1 MGQNIYAECLRSL
14 YQWILMKFNRL
25 IGLLAIFAL
34 IIPMVSAGSVESGNN
49 VTTLDLPQANGF
61 ITREYYT
68 ITQGETD
75 SYSCNVPVGTST
87 LQFDLDWF
95 TPDYSL
101 RLNIYRPDGSLY
113 GSYHDDDDGREPDG
127 RIYLKISNPASGLWK
142 FKVYGE
148 RVTGTQLYAFS
159 YF

>member
-1 MGQNIYAECLRSL
+1 
-14 YQWILMKFNRL
+14 MKLNRL
-25 IGLLAIFAL
+25 IGLLVVFAIVV
-34 IIPMVSAGSVESGNN
+34 PMVSASNVGNEN
-49 VTTLDLPQANGF
+49 SEAVLDLPRADEF
-61 ITREYYT
+61 ATRGGYI
-68 ITQGETD
+68 ITQNATN
-75 SYSCNVPVGTST
+75 SHTCSVSAGTSV
-87 LQFDLDWF
+87 LQVDLNWF

-127 RIYLKISNPASGLWK
+127 QIRFEISNPVPGLWK

-148 RVTGTQLYAFS
+148 RVTGTQPYVFN

>member
-1 MGQNIYAECLRSL
+1 
-14 YQWILMKFNRL
+14 MKFNRL

-34 IIPMVSAGSVESGNN
+34 IVPMVSAGSIECRENEI
-49 VTTLDLPQANGF
+49 TLDFPRAGEF
-61 ITREYYT
+61 TTREYYT

-75 SYSCNVPVGTST
+75 SYSYNVPVGTST
-87 LQFDLDWF
+87 LQVDLNWF

-101 RLNIYRPDGSLY
+101 KLDIYRPDGSLY
-113 GSYHDDDDGREPDG
+113 GSYHDGDDGRGPDG
-127 RIYLKISNPASGLWK
+127 QIRFGIHNPASGPWN

-148 RVTGTQLYAFS
+148 QVIGTQLYAFS